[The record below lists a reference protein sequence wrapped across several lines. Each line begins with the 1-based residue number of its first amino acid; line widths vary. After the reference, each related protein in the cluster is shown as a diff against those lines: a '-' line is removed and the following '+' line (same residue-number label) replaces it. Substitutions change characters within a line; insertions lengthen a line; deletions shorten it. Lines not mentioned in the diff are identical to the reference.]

1 MIKLYLKFFSIQVK
15 TLLEYKKSFI
25 FSITG
30 QIISSFFSILSIY
43 FLFRKFGNIEGF
55 TFNNVLICFIVS
67 YVGFSFA
74 ECFFRGFDQFD
85 KMISNGEFDR
95 ILTRPR
101 GLVFQVLASKIE
113 FEKLGKLIAAF
124 VALAVLFCTNSELLR
139 IDKIVTIIFMILGT
153 IIIYASLFIMNGGIC
168 FFTTQS
174 LEIMNIFTD
183 GARDLT
189 QYPLSIFHKYVRNF
203 FTYIMPLAF
212 VNYFPLLYVIDK
224 VQNKIYM
231 ISPIVS
237 ILFIIPCYIVW
248 KVGVKK
254 YKSTGS

>member
-1 MIKLYLKFFSIQVK
+1 MLKLYLKFFSIQVK

-25 FSITG
+25 FSIIG
-30 QIISSFFSILSIY
+30 QIISSFFSLISIY
-43 FLFRKFGNIEGF
+43 FLFNKFGNIEGF
-55 TFNNVLICFIVS
+55 TFENVLICFIVS
-67 YVGFSFA
+67 YIGFSAA

-101 GLVFQVLASKIE
+101 GLIFQVLASKIE

-124 VALAVLFCTNSELLR
+124 LTLIILLYANPELLKL
-139 IDKIVTIIFMILGT
+139 DKIITIILMILGT
-153 IIIYASLFIMNGGIC
+153 IIIYASLFIMKGGIC

-189 QYPLSIFHKYVRNF
+189 QYPLSIFHKYIRNF
-203 FTYIMPLAF
+203 FTYILPLAF
-212 VNYFPLLYVIDK
+212 VNYFPLLYVIGK
-224 VQNKIYM
+224 VENKIYI
-231 ISPIVS
+231 ISPIIS
-237 ILFIIPCYIVW
+237 ILFIIPCYIIW
-248 KVGVKK
+248 KIGVKK

>member
-1 MIKLYLKFFSIQVK
+1 MINLYLKFFSIQVK
-15 TLLEYKKSFI
+15 SLLEYKKSFI
-25 FSITG
+25 FSVVG

-43 FLFRKFGNIEGF
+43 FLFNKFGNIEGF

-67 YVGFSFA
+67 YVGFSLS

-113 FEKLGKLIAAF
+113 FEKIGKAIAAII
-124 VALAVLFCTNSELLR
+124 ALFILLYVSPELLI
-139 IDKIVTIIFMILGT
+139 IDKIFTIILMILGT
-153 IIIYASLFIMNGGIC
+153 IVIYASLFVLNGGIC

-189 QYPLSIFHKYVRNF
+189 QYPLSIFHKYVKNF

-212 VNYFPLLYVIDK
+212 VNYFPLLYVIGRTE
-224 VQNKIYM
+224 NKLYM
-231 ISPIVS
+231 ISTIVS
-237 ILFIIPCYIVW
+237 ILFIIPCYVVW
-248 KVGVKK
+248 RIGVRK

>member
-1 MIKLYLKFFSIQVK
+1 MWKLYFKFFSIQVK
-15 TLLEYKKSFI
+15 TLLEYRKSFI
-25 FSITG
+25 FSILG
-30 QIISSFFSILSIY
+30 QIISSSFSLISIY
-43 FLFRKFGNIEGF
+43 FLFNKFGNIERF
-55 TFNNVLICFIVS
+55 TFENVLISFIVS
-67 YVGFSFA
+67 YVGFSAA

-124 VALAVLFCTNSELLR
+124 LALIILLYTNPELLKP
-139 IDKIVTIIFMILGT
+139 DKIITIILMILGT
-153 IIIYASLFIMNGGIC
+153 IVIYASLFIMKGGIC

-189 QYPLSIFHKYVRNF
+189 QYPLSIFHKYIRNF
-203 FTYIMPLAF
+203 FTYILPLAF
-212 VNYFPLLYVIDK
+212 VNYFPLLYVIGK
-224 VQNKIYM
+224 AENKIYM
-231 ISPIVS
+231 ICPIVS
-237 ILFIIPCYIVW
+237 ILFIIPCYIIW
-248 KVGVKK
+248 RIGVRK